1 MLRTALKPRWLG
13 LFAVLVLVVLA
24 FTRLGLWQLSV
35 AQNEARRTAAADA
48 AQRPA
53 VPIADAVAPHA
64 PFPAGGAGRR
74 VLATG
79 TYAADSQFLVAP
91 RRLDGVQGYWVVA
104 PLRVQATGATLAV
117 VRGFTRDP
125 AGVPDPPPGVVTLT
139 GALAPGESPAEQPG
153 QAAGASLPVRGA
165 LDLAEV
171 VNEWPGD
178 LYNAFAFAVSER
190 SGGPAGPETA
200 GDGLTRVP
208 PPPIGETGLSWR
220 NAAYALQ
227 WWIFA
232 AFAAYMWFR
241 MVRDDHERHPQR
253 EETDV

>member
-1 MLRTALKPRWLG
+1 M
-13 LFAVLVLVVLA
+13 
-24 FTRLGLWQLSV
+24 
-35 AQNEARRTAAADA
+35 
-48 AQRPA
+48 
-53 VPIADAVAPHA
+53 
-64 PFPAGGAGRR
+64 
-74 VLATG
+74 
-79 TYAADSQFLVAP
+79 
-91 RRLDGVQGYWVVA
+91 VA

-117 VRGFTRDP
+117 VRGFTPGPRRRPGP
-125 AGVPDPPPGVVTLT
+125 ARGVVTLT

-190 SGGPAGPETA
+190 SGGPAGPQTA
-200 GDGLTRVP
+200 ADGLTRGP
-208 PPPIGETGLSWR
+208 PPAIGETGLSWR